1 MDGQGILR
9 WLLVVCSLGGACVL
23 AACDR
28 DPSLQSAEQRSA
40 VTPPGSVDS
49 SVVAPPVVPNERTPA
64 VESPKPEAKKADSK
78 ACLVLCKIGDEL
90 ECGTPFPLCIQQC
103 QEMLDVPKCSEE
115 MQRALGCFAGQP
127 ARAWECDSA
136 SRMPTLKEG
145 PCGEEQRLVA
155 ECMQA

>member
-1 MDGQGILR
+1 MDGQGMLR
-9 WLLVVCSLGGACVL
+9 WLLVVCCLGSACAL
-23 AACDR
+23 SACDR
-28 DPSLQSAEQRSA
+28 EPSSQSAELGSAITRS
-40 VTPPGSVDS
+40 GSVDS
-49 SVVAPPVVPNERTPA
+49 GAVTQPIVPK
-64 VESPKPEAKKADSK
+64 ESPPAPVAAKADAKKANPK

-115 MQRALGCFAGQP
+115 MQRAMGCFAGQP

-136 SRMPTLKEG
+136 TKMPTLKEG

-155 ECMQA
+155 ECMQV